1 MSELQNVFE
10 AMGMSPSLAKVAA
23 EGRPGA
29 GGYGPPV
36 VESRGSRSAWSWRE
50 DGGPRSAWSWRSD
63 AGPASP
69 TVSSE
74 AAEERDLAAGESALR
89 TAAVSELG
97 MSASTAAVYASSI
110 AVRESARS
118 GPAAA
123 GRFCE
128 DVARSL
134 RSRGR

>member
-1 MSELQNVFE
+1 VSELQNVFE
-10 AMGMSPSLAKVAA
+10 AMGMSPALAKVAA
-23 EGRPGA
+23 EGRSGA
-29 GGYGPPV
+29 GECGPPV

-50 DGGPRSAWSWRSD
+50 DTRPRSAWSWVGD
-63 AGPASP
+63 VEPTAS
-69 TVSSE
+69 TETRGGLGGGE
-74 AAEERDLAAGESALR
+74 AVLR
-89 TAAVSELG
+89 QAAVSELG
-97 MSASTAAVYASSI
+97 MSPSTAAVYASSI
-110 AVRESARS
+110 ATRESAKS